1 MSIKHDKNESI
12 LYIFRKYSLKVGKM
26 DNFWV
31 GHSVVKPVYAES
43 FQRRKDIK
51 KGGDGENDDFD
62 MEILV
67 EGALEKAKIVKNKT
81 PDKNPQKTIYKVI

>member
-1 MSIKHDKNESI
+1 M
-12 LYIFRKYSLKVGKM
+12 
-26 DNFWV
+26 
-31 GHSVVKPVYAES
+31 VKPVYAES

-81 PDKNPQKTIYKVI
+81 PD